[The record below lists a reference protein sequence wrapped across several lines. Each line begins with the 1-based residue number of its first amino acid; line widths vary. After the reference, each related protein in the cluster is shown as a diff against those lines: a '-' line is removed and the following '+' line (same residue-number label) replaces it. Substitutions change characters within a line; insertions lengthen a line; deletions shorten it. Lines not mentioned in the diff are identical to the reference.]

1 MPATIQQTVDRAL
14 LVIALKSCI
23 LYGKYLILGSASV
36 EYKEGNSG
44 YQTRL
49 LAGSI
54 LYLRILSD

>member
-1 MPATIQQTVDRAL
+1 MPI
-14 LVIALKSCI
+14 SYI

-49 LAGSI
+49 PAGSI
-54 LYLRILSD
+54 LCVRVING